1 MMTNRKLSPAFIY
14 TLRITAI
21 VFIVEFLIMMFF
33 YLFPM
38 KNLFY
43 VGIIDSVLL
52 IIILSPSLYKFVYLP
67 LLREI
72 KYHLETQKELEES
85 SLKLK
90 EYSRNLEEMVNAKVK
105 ELLKIS
111 TREAVILENSND
123 AVITCDSD
131 RNIVF
136 WNRMAEEIFGYSKE
150 EVIGKDILL
159 IVPDQYRE
167 GHAEGFRRAIQKGRI
182 SPRKLYPVEGLRK
195 DGTLIPVEIS
205 MSTYKSNGELLVTA
219 IIRDITERQ
228 TSESRIKH
236 QLDRL
241 AALRSIDMAITA
253 SLDLR
258 VTFNVILEQIAA
270 TIHAD
275 AADILLLNPHT
286 LRLEYAAGRGFRTKA
301 LQFTHLRI
309 GEGYAGKSALENRV
323 IYISNLKDEGG
334 DMLRAPLLSKEDF
347 ISYVCAP
354 LISKGNIKGV
364 VEMFYRIKCEPDPE
378 ILDFA
383 EAIAL
388 QAAIAIDNASMFND
402 LQRSNLDL
410 SLAYDTTI
418 EGWSRALDLRDKETE
433 GHSQRVT
440 EMTVRIARDM
450 GMSEEELIHVRRGAL
465 LHDIGKMGIPDNIL
479 LKPGKLNDEEWVIMR
494 KHPLFAYELLSPIS
508 YLHSALDIPYCHHEK
523 YDGTGYPRGLKGEQ
537 IPLAARIFSIV
548 DVWDALR
555 SDRPYRPAWTKEK
568 TLEHIKS
575 LSGLDFD
582 PKIVEN
588 WIGTQR
594 EA

>member
-1 MMTNRKLSPAFIY
+1 MTTNRKLSPAFIH
-14 TLRITAI
+14 TLRITII

-72 KYHLETQKELEES
+72 KYHLETQKELEAS

-105 ELLKIS
+105 ELLKVS

-136 WNRMAEEIFGYSKE
+136 WNSMAEEIFGYSKE

-167 GHAEGFRRAIQKGRI
+167 GHAEGFRRAIQKGGT

-228 TSESRIKH
+228 TSESQIKH

-270 TIHAD
+270 TIQAD

-301 LQFTHLRI
+301 LQYTHLRI
-309 GEGYAGKSALENRV
+309 GEGYAGISALENRS
-323 IYISNLKDEGG
+323 IYISNLKEEGG
-334 DMLRAPLLSKEDF
+334 DILRAPLLSKEDF
-347 ISYVCAP
+347 ISYFCAP

-364 VEMFYRIKCEPDPE
+364 VEMFYRSKRDPDPE
-378 ILDFA
+378 IRDFA

-465 LHDIGKMGIPDNIL
+465 LHDIGKMGVPDSIL
-479 LKPGKLNDEEWVIMR
+479 LKPGKLNDEEWAIMR
-494 KHPLFAYELLSPIS
+494 KHPIFAYDLLSPIS
-508 YLHSALDIPYCHHEK
+508 YLRPALDIPYCHHEK
-523 YDGTGYPRGLKGEQ
+523 WDGTGYPRGLKGKE
-537 IPLAARIFSIV
+537 IPFSARIFSLV

-555 SDRPYRPAWTKEK
+555 SDRPYRPAWPKEK
-568 TLEHIKS
+568 AIEHIKS

-594 EA
+594 GT